1 MVKQNSLKSFKRE
14 CRLTKFLEEFFEGKH
29 LLLRLDTLLAMEER
43 LANEMV
49 QLLGSSKKAQ
59 NSCKKFYDDFEFGTI
74 FVFDTADRLK
84 IPRSVSS
91 KCKSIQQYS
100 IE

>member
-1 MVKQNSLKSFKRE
+1 MLMLVLAIKMVKQNSLKSFKHE
-14 CRLTKFLEEFFEGKH
+14 GRLAKFLEEFFEGKH

-59 NSCKKFYDDFEFGTI
+59 NSCKNFMVILNLEPYLFLTQLTG
-74 FVFDTADRLK
+74 LK
-84 IPRSVSS
+84 SRN
-91 KCKSIQQYS
+91 
-100 IE
+100 